1 MPIILCAMAQ
11 DAQALGQPLLHMLQS
26 AGIRPGKSWRKAPV
40 GDYPLQRTITL
51 HSLGAFHM
59 LQVRSYKYLDQT
71 SAESKALATEAFHT
85 HTGAI
90 RYLQGKDDLQPDG
103 KAVRQAR
110 STGGS

>member
-1 MPIILCAMAQ
+1 MRDGARCTVPPAGFHPYA
-11 DAQALGQPLLHMLQS
+11 ANQPAS
-26 AGIRPGKSWRKAPV
+26 DRRAWRKTLV

-51 HSLGAFHM
+51 HSPGAFHM
-59 LQVRSYKYLDQT
+59 LQLRSYKYLDQT

-103 KAVRQAR
+103 KAVRRRR

>member
-1 MPIILCAMAQ
+1 
-11 DAQALGQPLLHMLQS
+11 MLQS
-26 AGIRPGKSWRKAPV
+26 AGIRPGERRRKAPV

-51 HSLGAFHM
+51 HSPGVFHM
-59 LQVRSYKYLDQT
+59 LQLRSYKYLDQT

-103 KAVRQAR
+103 KAVRRAR